1 MTEDATYRKL
11 RRSRSDRVAAGVCG
25 GLGTYFDVNPT
36 FYRVGF
42 AVLALLGGAGLLMYA
57 AAALVVPDEGRDDSI
72 VEEALRDHRDRP
84 GRLVGLG
91 LVSVA
96 VIALLAHARL
106 WPHGNLAWLLLLVA
120 GLALFRSWRRSGP
133 ETVSASASPSP
144 LTVIRR
150 RSFPL
155 TSAVLGLLVIGT
167 GILGALNTWN
177 VDLSWS
183 VALASGAILVGV
195 ALLAGAFLRLRIGL
209 LAVIGLVLGG
219 AALFASTIDIH
230 LNDGIGSRA
239 YSPAGHA
246 RLRAHYRLGI
256 GNLELDLSDIVL
268 PPGRTQVDVEV
279 GIGRLD
285 VIVPAAANV
294 RVVSQVSWG
303 NSRVLGDDQNG
314 HGVDDDVERGTN
326 ASQPTLVLDTHVGAG
341 SVEVVR
347 ATS

>member
-1 MTEDATYRKL
+1 MTEHASYRKL

-84 GRLVGLG
+84 GRLG

-96 VIALLAHARL
+96 VIALLSHARL

-144 LTVIRR
+144 PPVIRR

-167 GILGALNTWN
+167 GILGALHTWN
-177 VDLSWS
+177 VDLSWAL
-183 VALASGAILVGV
+183 ALASGAILVGV

-219 AALFASTIDIH
+219 AALFASTINIH

-239 YSPAGHA
+239 YSPAGHT

-256 GNLELDLSDIVL
+256 GNLKLDLGDIVL
-268 PPGRTQVDVEV
+268 PPGRTQVDAEV

-303 NSRVLGDDQNG
+303 DSRVLGDDQNG

-326 ASQPTLVLDTHVGAG
+326 PTQPTLVLDTNVGAG